1 VTGNNQDRQPINIP
15 WRYEVIHFETVSKAL
30 DREAS
35 KSHLSL
41 FEALFVG
48 SIRTVVSLSL
58 FWLRLVNL
66 PRYVK
71 IGRRLFTSCCLMING
86 LSCSGWCRHWG
97 VCSYKHVDDLLYFSM
112 IFFANRR
119 FPVSNWSLAIH
130 WKGVAHR
137 RQSLRFTHYFGC
149 LKQSDRTGCAF
160 SNCNRN
166 QKELLELCK
175 TNENDKD
182 DEKELHREITFA
194 EQEDIAV

>member
-1 VTGNNQDRQPINIP
+1 MDFPAQVGVGIG
-15 WRYEVIHFETVSKAL
+15 A
-30 DREAS
+30 
-35 KSHLSL
+35 
-41 FEALFVG
+41 FVA
-48 SIRTVVSLSL
+48 T
-58 FWLRLVNL
+58 N
-66 PRYVK
+66 
-71 IGRRLFTSCCLMING
+71 TLMICYI
-86 LSCSGWCRHWG
+86 SH
-97 VCSYKHVDDLLYFSM
+97 M

-130 WKGVAHR
+130 WKGVDHR
-137 RQSLRFTHYFGC
+137 RQSLRFTHCFGC
-149 LKQSDRTGCAF
+149 PKQSDRTGWAF

>member
-1 VTGNNQDRQPINIP
+1 M
-15 WRYEVIHFETVSKAL
+15 
-30 DREAS
+30 
-35 KSHLSL
+35 
-41 FEALFVG
+41 
-48 SIRTVVSLSL
+48 
-58 FWLRLVNL
+58 RLVNL

-71 IGRRLFTSCCLMING
+71 IGSRRLFTSCCLMING

-97 VCSYKHVDDLLYFSM
+97 DCSYKHVDNLLYFSYD
-112 IFFANRR
+112 ILCQ
-119 FPVSNWSLAIH
+119 PPLSVSNWSLAIH

-137 RQSLRFTHYFGC
+137 RQSLRFTHCFGC
-149 LKQSDRTGCAF
+149 PKQSDRTGWAF

-182 DEKELHREITFA
+182 DEKELHREITFE

>member
-1 VTGNNQDRQPINIP
+1 MTGNNQDRQSINIP

-71 IGRRLFTSCCLMING
+71 IGSRRLFTSCCLMING

-97 VCSYKHVDDLLYFSM
+97 VCSYKHVDDLLFFSYD
-112 IFFANRR
+112 ILCQPPLSR
-119 FPVSNWSLAIH
+119 FKLVFGNTLERGCSSPSVS
-130 WKGVAHR
+130 
-137 RQSLRFTHYFGC
+137 
-149 LKQSDRTGCAF
+149 
-160 SNCNRN
+160 
-166 QKELLELCK
+166 
-175 TNENDKD
+175 
-182 DEKELHREITFA
+182 
-194 EQEDIAV
+194 

>member
-1 VTGNNQDRQPINIP
+1 MDFTAQVGVGIG
-15 WRYEVIHFETVSKAL
+15 A
-30 DREAS
+30 
-35 KSHLSL
+35 
-41 FEALFVG
+41 FVA
-48 SIRTVVSLSL
+48 T
-58 FWLRLVNL
+58 N
-66 PRYVK
+66 
-71 IGRRLFTSCCLMING
+71 TLMICYI
-86 LSCSGWCRHWG
+86 SH
-97 VCSYKHVDDLLYFSM
+97 M

-119 FPVSNWSLAIH
+119 FPVSNLSLAIH

-149 LKQSDRTGCAF
+149 LKQSDRTGWAF

>member
-1 VTGNNQDRQPINIP
+1 MDFPAQVGVGIG
-15 WRYEVIHFETVSKAL
+15 A
-30 DREAS
+30 
-35 KSHLSL
+35 
-41 FEALFVG
+41 FVA
-48 SIRTVVSLSL
+48 T
-58 FWLRLVNL
+58 N
-66 PRYVK
+66 
-71 IGRRLFTSCCLMING
+71 TLMICYI
-86 LSCSGWCRHWG
+86 SH
-97 VCSYKHVDDLLYFSM
+97 M

-137 RQSLRFTHYFGC
+137 RQSLRFTHCFGC
-149 LKQSDRTGCAF
+149 PKQSDRTGWAF

-194 EQEDIAV
+194 EQEDIAVYAFLTLAAVKCSGGEEKLASTLCCLPQE